1 VALCQCNIYCSYWP
15 QFVIR
20 EIPFYRRWR
29 LLLLI
34 LLILWYFR
42 LRHAPS
48 NKLPLHAF
56 TSTLLSH
63 YADQQRRKG
72 CHIDTYD
79 REARHVSWRS
89 WCKNAGLRTSRYFSV
104 AKKDLYKNW
113 RDRLPYIPSGFNE
126 NHFVQTTVDR
136 WSDITL
142 RMRILYHP
150 FVYKDLFFKHIF
162 F

>member
-1 VALCQCNIYCSYWP
+1 MALCQCVTYIYCSYWP
-15 QFVIR
+15 QFITR

-48 NKLPLHAF
+48 NKLPLHALA
-56 TSTLLSH
+56 STLSSH

-79 REARHVSWRS
+79 RARHVMYLEDLDVKTPVSERVVIFLSQKRISIKIGVTDCRIFPLDSMKTTLFKRLWIVEATLR
-89 WCKNAGLRTSRYFSV
+89 CKNANIISF
-104 AKKDLYKNW
+104 
-113 RDRLPYIPSGFNE
+113 F
-126 NHFVQTTVDR
+126 
-136 WSDITL
+136 
-142 RMRILYHP
+142 RIQGSFL
-150 FVYKDLFFKHIF
+150 
-162 F
+162 